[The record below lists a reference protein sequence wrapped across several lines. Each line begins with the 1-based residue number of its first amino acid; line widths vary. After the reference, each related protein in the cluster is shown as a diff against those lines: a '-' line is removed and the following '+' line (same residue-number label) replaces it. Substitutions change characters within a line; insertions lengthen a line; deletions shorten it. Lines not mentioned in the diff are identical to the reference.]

1 MEPENN
7 RIETPSKIW
16 GLLAEFETPGK
27 LIEACSEVRERGYSN
42 WDAHCPFPVHGLQT
56 AMGLRPSR
64 VPLFVL
70 VLALSG
76 AVIGMLMQWWVST
89 QGYALVISGK
99 PLFSWPAFI
108 PITFECAILGGATGA
123 IFGFLF
129 LARLPQPHHEL
140 FESERFERVTDDAF
154 FISIEA
160 SDPGFDREKTQA
172 LLEGLGATHVESIT
186 G

>member
-1 MEPENN
+1 MSRHEPSS
-7 RIETPSKIW
+7 RIW

-27 LIEACSEVRERGYSN
+27 LIEACREVRDSGYSK

-56 AMGLRPSR
+56 AMGLGPSK

-70 VLALSG
+70 VLALVG
-76 AVIGMLMQWWVST
+76 AGVGMFMQWWVAT

-99 PLFSWPAFI
+99 PLFSWPAFV
-108 PITFECAILGGATGA
+108 PITFECAILGGAAGA
-123 IFGFLF
+123 ILGFLF
-129 LARLPQPHHEL
+129 FARLPQPHHEL

-172 LLEGLGATHVESIT
+172 LLEGLGATHIESIT